1 MYIEKIIIENIKG
14 ISKLEINPNQNFNII
29 VGENNI
35 GKTTIFDA
43 LLLWQMAYLKLILVK
58 GDGFYKKTNYNSMNV
73 SFAELLPLRIV
84 NAIDLFNTPNQKAS
98 ISLLIKNETNIFEL
112 EIELNKPDIE
122 NSYIRF
128 TNGNHLDD
136 FINFADF
143 CKTKKIKLR
152 DAISMNFTKPIA
164 FISKQETFL
173 NKGMIKQKMFLG
185 HNFEILRNKI
195 LLTMK
200 DEKFEY
206 LETKLLQVTSEEYK
220 LRFKNKNR
228 EDDEYIRIT
237 IEYNN
242 REVDLSLVG
251 SGILHILEIFSSLYS
266 AEKNEL
272 NVLLIDEPDS
282 HLHANIQANL
292 MNAIK
297 KENSQVFLITHNDR
311 LKEKAEIGELFYFS
325 KESKIKKVLNSLPA
339 ELYQKV
345 SYELSNKLGSK
356 PRVITEGKTDWKH
369 LKRALERFKQKELY
383 LSLDID
389 FLEYEDNIEMGDSH
403 LHSMVESFKKT
414 QQPQKTIFIFDR
426 DNDEYTNKKQ
436 YGIKEFTNHNN
447 NVYSFCIPEIS
458 NDLDKISIEFYYLEN
473 DLKTIDCNKRRLF
486 LGKEFYSNGNSKCG
500 AYQAKEQNK
509 CDKLVIIDSKVYER
523 NDLEHKNSLALTKNS
538 FAENILKDMDSF
550 NSFNIENFKKIFDV
564 IGKILNEN

>member
-1 MYIEKIIIENIKG
+1 
-14 ISKLEINPNQNFNII
+14 
-29 VGENNI
+29 
-35 GKTTIFDA
+35 
-43 LLLWQMAYLKLILVK
+43 MAYLKLILVK
-58 GDGFYKKTNYNSMNV
+58 GDGFYKKTNFNSMNV

-98 ISLLIKNETNIFEL
+98 ISLLIKDETNIFEL

-128 TNGNHLDD
+128 TNGNHLND

-143 CKTKKIKLR
+143 CKSKKIKLR

-206 LETKLLQVTSEEYK
+206 LETKLLEVTGEAYK

-237 IEYNN
+237 IEHNN
-242 REVDLSLVG
+242 RAVDLSLVG

-292 MNAIK
+292 INAIK

-325 KESKIKKVLNSLPA
+325 KESKITQVLNSLPV

-345 SYELSNKLGSK
+345 SDELSSKLGSK
-356 PRVITEGKTDWKH
+356 PRIITEGKTDWKH
-369 LKRALERFKQKELY
+369 LKKALERFKQEGLY

-389 FLEYEDNIEMGDSH
+389 FLEYGDNIEMGDSH

-426 DNDEYTNKKQ
+426 DNDKYTSK
-436 YGIKEFTNHNN
+436 YGSEVYINHTNNTF
-447 NVYSFCIPEIS
+447 SFCIPEI
-458 NDLDKISIEFYYLEN
+458 NDELKNISIEFYYLE
-473 DLKTIDCNKRRLF
+473 DHLKTLDVHDRRLF

-509 CDKLVIIDSKVYER
+509 CDKLIIIDNKVYKR
-523 NDLEHKNSLALTKNS
+523 DDLEHLNSFALTKND
-538 FAENILKDMDSF
+538 FAENILKDKKDF
-550 NSFNIENFKKIFDV
+550 DNFDIENFKKIFDV
-564 IGKILNEN
+564 IEKILNEYSTK